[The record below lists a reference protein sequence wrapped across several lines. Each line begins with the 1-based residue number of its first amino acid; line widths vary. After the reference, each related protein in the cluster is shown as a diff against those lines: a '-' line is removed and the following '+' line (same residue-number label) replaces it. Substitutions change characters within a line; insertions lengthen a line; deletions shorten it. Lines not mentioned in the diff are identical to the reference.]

1 MSFTKQL
8 EKQLR
13 EDASK
18 IEVTIQ
24 AARDLPETGHL
35 YTTTEPGRLRVDVP
49 FTPTAYTEYRKILGN
64 KWQQQPETNQASQ
77 NDVGDNYWFFVH
89 KETNVHLT
97 LCLDATSEYATCKRI
112 QTGTKEVKIFET
124 VCK

>member
-1 MSFTKQL
+1 MHFTEQL

-24 AARDLPETGHL
+24 AAQDLPETGRL
-35 YTTTEPGRLRVDVP
+35 YTTVEPGRLRVDVP
-49 FTPTAYTEYRKILGN
+49 FTPTAYIEYREMLGD
-64 KWQQQPETNQASQ
+64 KWQQRPGANQASQ
-77 NDVGDNYWFFVH
+77 NDAGDSYWFFDH

-97 LCLDATSEYATCKRI
+97 LCLDATSVYATCKRI
-112 QTGTKEVKIFET
+112 QIGTKEVAIFET
-124 VCK
+124 ICK